1 MNDGYTTINR
11 EIIIDDAPIDSVFSA
26 VSDQDQLIHW
36 FPDLAVLEKKEGG
49 QVTFR
54 FLKSEKNNL
63 EGS

>member
-1 MNDGYTTINR
+1 MYCYLMVINVVYTLLT
-11 EIIIDDAPIDSVFSA
+11 
-26 VSDQDQLIHW
+26 HW

-63 EGS
+63 EGSRNEWEDYKIYSKQ